1 MFTIKNLFLLRD
13 LDLDIKFSGDLL
25 CGMKDSRIPNKEHN
39 YIPEEEPK
47 TLQVKHRVPNLS
59 HPIIYSSKVLFKAQD
74 LRNSWSTGFYFAVN
88 TYIF

>member
-25 CGMKDSRIPNKEHN
+25 CGMKDSRILNKEHN

-59 HPIIYSSKVLFKAQD
+59 HPIIYSSKVLFKKLKISEIPGQ
-74 LRNSWSTGFYFAVN
+74 LGF
-88 TYIF
+88 TLQ